1 MWVRTVV
8 IVMGLAASLALT
20 SGCIEDVRFNPSG
33 CEVQVRGQ
41 WFVNGENPDEET
53 CGNIALVE
61 LAIINED
68 ETEFWAA
75 PEFLLRCDA
84 ASDSNA
90 VVIDGGAFL
99 DTTIVTR
106 GRCGGTGEILEFQNE
121 PYRYRWRSTT
131 DQNFIVDCSPINS
144 QPITTIDG
152 GTTLIL
158 DLPPV
163 DFITQEPGIEC
174 PITSME

>member
-1 MWVRTVV
+1 MWVRQVV
-8 IVMGLAASLALT
+8 ISMWLTGGLLCM

-33 CEVQVRGQ
+33 CEVHVRGQ
-41 WFVNGENPDEET
+41 WFVDGENPDEET

-90 VVIDGGAFL
+90 VVIDGAAFL
-99 DTTIVTR
+99 DTMLVTR
-106 GRCGGTGEILEFQNE
+106 NRCGGTGEILEFQND
-121 PYRYRWRSTT
+121 PYKYRWRSTT
-131 DQNFIVDCSPINS
+131 DQNFLVDCSPILS
-144 QPITTIDG
+144 QRITTTDG
-152 GTTLIL
+152 GTVLIL

-163 DFITQEPGIEC
+163 NFLTQEPGIEC